1 MSHIIFL
8 DVDGTVVDYS
18 NRLPASAVEA
28 IRRARREGHLVYLTT
43 GRSKAEMYQELWDIG
58 IDGMIG
64 GNGSYVEHRG
74 EVVMHQ
80 TLSLEECRDIVDW
93 LHRRGLEF
101 YLEANSGL
109 YGSAGFRTAAL
120 PAIRAYVA
128 GKGAAHSDTVVVD
141 DVFPEMIY
149 GADLSRDDVNKIS
162 FVLGDYQDH
171 LDSREAFPRLKAG
184 TWGGRGSHALF
195 GDLGVADI
203 DKAHAVDVLLA
214 HLGADRADTI
224 AMGDATVDIPM
235 LEYCAVGVAMGNSSD
250 DVKALADHVTDDVE
264 ADGLLHAFEHLG
276 LLGEESAR
284 SRGVV

>member
-1 MSHIIFL
+1 MPQIVFL

-18 NRLPASAVEA
+18 NQLPPSAVEA
-28 IRRARREGHLVYLTT
+28 IRRARQAGHLVYLTT

-80 TLSLEECRDIVDW
+80 TLTLDECRAVVGW
-93 LHRRGLEF
+93 LQERGLEF

-109 YGSAGFRTAAL
+109 FGSADFEVAAL
-120 PAIRAYVA
+120 PAVRAYVA
-128 GKGAAHSDTVVVD
+128 GKGAPDSGTWTVAQA
-141 DVFPEMIY
+141 FPDMIY
-149 GADLSRDDVNKIS
+149 GAELVRDDVNKIS
-162 FVLGDYQDH
+162 FLLRDH
-171 LDSREAFPRLKAG
+171 RDLLDTTAAFPGLKAG
-184 TWGGRGSHALF
+184 SWGGRGSHALF
-195 GDLGVADI
+195 GDLGVSGI

-250 DVKALADHVTDDVE
+250 DVLAVADHVTGDVN
-264 ADGLLHAFEHLG
+264 ADGLYDAFRHLG
-276 LLGEESAR
+276 LLDGQ
-284 SRGVV
+284 